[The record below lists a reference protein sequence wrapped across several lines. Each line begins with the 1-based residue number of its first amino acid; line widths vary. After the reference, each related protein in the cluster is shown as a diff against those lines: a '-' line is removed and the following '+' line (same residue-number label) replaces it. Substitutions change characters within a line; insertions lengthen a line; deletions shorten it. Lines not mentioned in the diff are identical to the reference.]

1 MKDDKIEVLKAKIAN
16 ARFFLGMHEHAQKG
30 MHPHPGHKEEVE
42 TLQIKIAKLEAKL
55 RELESDE

>member
-1 MKDDKIEVLKAKIAN
+1 MKNDKVKVLKAKLAT
-16 ARFFLGMHEHAQKG
+16 AKFYLGMHEHAQKG
-30 MHPHPGHKEEVE
+30 IHPHPGHKEEVE